1 MQLNFKINLTSGQK
15 AAYDLA
21 HQKGVKTMVLRW
33 SRQCGKS
40 VLAEVLLIE
49 YLCKK
54 YTFNA
59 YISPTFQLGRK
70 VYKEITTLLE
80 NSGIIKK
87 ANATTLTIET
97 VFGSTLQFF
106 SAEAYTAIRGTTVS
120 GILIIDEAAYI
131 SDILPNGE
139 NFWGNVVM
147 PITKAR
153 KPLTVLISTPCGKQ
167 GFFYDFYL
175 RALNKEE
182 GIVELS
188 RTIFDDDLVNE
199 KDIEEIKKSIPEMAW
214 RQEFLIEFLDS
225 SLTFFQGFE
234 NCFSEFHYLPEKE
247 WIGVDLSGNG
257 ADDTIVAR
265 INSRNEVKIH
275 KISGTLDMKYAQ
287 IANIINKTNA
297 TAIYME
303 NNGLGAPI
311 INEVKKLVKNSN
323 RIYEWTTTNS
333 SKEEIISN
341 LAVKIANK
349 EIFFNSEDTELY
361 SQFGTFIS
369 KITKSKKLA
378 FAAQEGK
385 HDDMVMAV
393 AIALKC
399 KEDFKVSAS
408 SNIAFVNNGWNKLCI

>member
-1 MQLNFKINLTSGQK
+1 
-15 AAYDLA
+15 
-21 HQKGVKTMVLRW
+21 
-33 SRQCGKS
+33 
-40 VLAEVLLIE
+40 
-49 YLCKK
+49 
-54 YTFNA
+54 
-59 YISPTFQLGRK
+59 
-70 VYKEITTLLE
+70 
-80 NSGIIKK
+80 
-87 ANATTLTIET
+87 
-97 VFGSTLQFF
+97 
-106 SAEAYTAIRGTTVS
+106 
-120 GILIIDEAAYI
+120 
-131 SDILPNGE
+131 
-139 NFWGNVVM
+139 M

-188 RTIFDDDLVNE
+188 RTIYDDDLVNE

-234 NCFSEFHYLPEKE
+234 NCFSDFHYMPEKE

-257 ADDTIVAR
+257 QDETIVAR
-265 INSRNEVKIH
+265 INDRNEVKIH

-287 IANIINKTNA
+287 IANIFNKTNA

-311 INEVKKLVKNSN
+311 INEVKKLSRNSN
-323 RIYEWTTTNS
+323 RIYEWTTSNS

-369 KITKSKKLA
+369 KITKSKKLT
-378 FAAQEGK
+378 FAAQDGK

-399 KEDFKVSAS
+399 KEDFKLQGNPNVGFM
-408 SNIAFVNNGWNKLCI
+408 NMGVIKQFI

>member
-1 MQLNFKINLTSGQK
+1 M
-15 AAYDLA
+15 
-21 HQKGVKTMVLRW
+21 
-33 SRQCGKS
+33 
-40 VLAEVLLIE
+40 
-49 YLCKK
+49 
-54 YTFNA
+54 
-59 YISPTFQLGRK
+59 
-70 VYKEITTLLE
+70 
-80 NSGIIKK
+80 
-87 ANATTLTIET
+87 
-97 VFGSTLQFF
+97 
-106 SAEAYTAIRGTTVS
+106 
-120 GILIIDEAAYI
+120 
-131 SDILPNGE
+131 
-139 NFWGNVVM
+139 
-147 PITKAR
+147 
-153 KPLTVLISTPCGKQ
+153 
-167 GFFYDFYL
+167 
-175 RALNKEE
+175 
-182 GIVELS
+182 
-188 RTIFDDDLVNE
+188 
-199 KDIEEIKKSIPEMAW
+199 
-214 RQEFLIEFLDS
+214 
-225 SLTFFQGFE
+225 
-234 NCFSEFHYLPEKE
+234 PEKE

-349 EIFFNSEDTELY
+349 EIFFNSADTELY

-369 KITKSKKLA
+369 KITKSKKLT

-399 KEDFKVSAS
+399 KEDFKLSGAPS
-408 SNIAFVNNGWNKLCI
+408 IDFIQNGYKLLI

>member
-1 MQLNFKINLTSGQK
+1 MKVNFNINLTSGQQ

-21 HQKGVKTMVLRW
+21 HRKDVKTIVLRW

-40 VLAEVLLIE
+40 VLAEILLIE
-49 YLCKK
+49 YLCKSN
-54 YTFNA
+54 TFNA

-80 NSGIIKK
+80 SSGIIKK

-97 VFGSTLQFF
+97 IFGSTLQFF

-131 SDILPNGE
+131 ADILPNGE

-182 GIVELS
+182 GIAELS
-188 RTIFDDDLVNE
+188 RSIYDDELVSPE
-199 KDIEEIKKSIPEMAW
+199 DIEEIKKSIPEMAW

-234 NCFSEFHYLPEKE
+234 NCFEDFHYMKGKE
-247 WIGVDLSGNG
+247 WIGIDLSGNG
-257 ADDTIVAR
+257 QDETIVAKVNDR
-265 INSRNEVKIH
+265 DEFEVIKVD
-275 KISGTLDMKYAQ
+275 GTLDMKYQ
-287 IANIINKTNA
+287 KIANIINQSNA
-297 TAIYME
+297 VAVYME

-323 RIYEWTTTNS
+323 RIYEWVTSNS

-341 LAVKIANK
+341 LAVKMANK
-349 EIFFNSEDTELY
+349 EVYFQKKDTELY
-361 SQFGTFIS
+361 GQFGTFIS
-369 KITKSKKLA
+369 KITKSKKIT

-385 HDDMVMAV
+385 KDDMVMAV
-393 AIALKC
+393 AIALRC
-399 KEDFKVSAS
+399 KQDFKNLGTPS
-408 SNIAFVNNGWNKLCI
+408 IAFGNAGNKWIK